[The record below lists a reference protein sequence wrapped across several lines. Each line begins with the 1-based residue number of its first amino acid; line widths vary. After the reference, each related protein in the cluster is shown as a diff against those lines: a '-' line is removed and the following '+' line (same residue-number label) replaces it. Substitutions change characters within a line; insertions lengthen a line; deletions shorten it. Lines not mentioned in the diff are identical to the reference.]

1 MCIVVYIIHVLPL
14 THFPQAY
21 EGVVD
26 PALKARHSTT
36 SSIKSTSK
44 ISRVSRGV
52 DNSVANERSV
62 SAVSGVS
69 GKSAKSV
76 KSVKSTFSRAT
87 LFNPMLETASAKIIE
102 SLRDQ
107 LDAASKKIKESEEE
121 MGRLKSSLV
130 AREQE
135 LSRSNRLIGNAAA
148 RSLLGDSTS
157 SGNAATSQILSSPI
171 DPQVVDA
178 SNKRII
184 DQLNSQ
190 VDFLNEQLA
199 FREAQL
205 ANLHGHLQE
214 SEVLK
219 TDLAVRYVVISFNF
233 NLPIFIIHYYI

>member
-1 MCIVVYIIHVLPL
+1 M
-14 THFPQAY
+14 
-21 EGVVD
+21 D

-44 ISRVSRGV
+44 ISRVSRVG
-52 DNSVANERSV
+52 DNTGNERSV
-62 SAVSGVS
+62 SAVSAIS
-69 GKSAKSV
+69 GKSGKSI
-76 KSVKSTFSRAT
+76 KSAFSKAT

-107 LDAASKKIKESEEE
+107 LDTASKKIKESEEE
-121 MGRLKSSLV
+121 IGRLRSSLV

-148 RSLLGDSTS
+148 RSLLGDSATA
-157 SGNAATSQILSSPI
+157 SGNAATSQVLSSPI
-171 DPQVVDA
+171 DPQVIDA

-214 SEVLK
+214 AEVLK
-219 TDLAVRYVVISFNF
+219 TDLAVR
-233 NLPIFIIHYYI
+233 